1 MHVFPERQQCNT
13 AEGGSGNSGS
23 VEGEQEEGTSDAVA
37 VGSRQ
42 DGALEGV
49 SDFLARLRGPPQKK
63 LLLLT
68 LIQAC
73 AEVENRNVASTT
85 TSASAACSTTLS
97 TGATTELLNFE
108 DLCAFI
114 MGNAPTDSS
123 LESGTECTVA
133 LSLLASPRYDKLHAF
148 FSQYAKV
155 SSYRRRLLVPL
166 LQQWLS
172 KGKGYTVIAVMLLN
186 NVIEALRDELFKI
199 SPFDTTTV
207 KKESVDSDRENVV
220 VGSVATSYESADRC
234 YMSARQELEEM
245 YRMTGSF
252 RGLCLG
258 LDVIIRNGAMLLAGR
273 LRDDATKLSPQ
284 GGVTTLGRG
293 ARAILERAVHDV
305 VCSVFDEINSFLSQC
320 ATDNKTVFS
329 EWLWLFV
336 MALLS
341 GYISAVSIFGIEP
354 PTDVQVGSALLQ
366 SQRMYFEAL
375 QRNWQAC
382 LTLRLVAESAGTV
395 VNNVSVYNMTCRQ
408 PFFWRSVVEVQVALE
423 FVPPPMRNS
432 LVARQWARK
441 QANKCWGR
449 ALRITQSLVH
459 LQQAVE
465 EVPSDSA
472 ATAVESVVAFIQQ
485 RQLQLFEEYYEHL
498 ATSQREVFV
507 STKRR
512 RTEVAPQSE
521 VEDWTWLTYAAE
533 FFLCVYHPSCFTIL
547 SIVKQS
553 ELLSLLEELNSL
565 ITGTGVE
572 DADESLGSILLTVNG
587 GPMLES
593 EVFAWY
599 KNCVHGRLLIVLS
612 EEGLFSMCL
621 LHAVFTLLDRAGKTS
636 LPVHEV
642 LLSTLL
648 PTLARICGISSDK
661 GGPFSEVKLEA
672 HEAALV
678 NAHGAGAEEST
689 DFYERQL
696 CMVLVIICGF
706 LSLPWDLCEVRKRL
720 LLFVVIGVSV
730 KGYISLRQAL
740 EALSEMFMLS
750 ASGQRTPEQTL
761 KAIYSQCADISV
773 QRYIEC
779 ELSGETGAADDFPY
793 AIVPVQ
799 FPAPCGALLLIS
811 VYRTLSKHLMR
822 LRTEWEHHVRMAV
835 ESESD
840 YIGRSA
846 TFCTT
851 DDIVT
856 VRGLVQLVHRMVF
869 GFQLQ
874 SVGLLR
880 LWLSYLTHLFVCIVP
895 PPTDEDE
902 LVLLHQE
909 AGGRVQAQE
918 SFPDKAA
925 GSSQAPIHS
934 FFRRSP
940 NESPQ
945 GELRAVLGELLA
957 DLALMSLVDE
967 NEVREFPSAIPYR
980 PGSAEWLKERN
991 RRTQDVLILQHV
1003 FPIMLL
1009 EEMCVALRINV
1020 ASAPSN
1026 AGHYKADAARKTG
1039 AAVSRSFLGTVGLFA
1054 FCQRLELFIVPDS
1067 FENGR
1072 IVHYLQTLWNA
1083 VELANAA
1090 GAT

>member
-220 VGSVATSYESADRC
+220 VGSVATSYESADR
-234 YMSARQELEEM
+234 
-245 YRMTGSF
+245 
-252 RGLCLG
+252 
-258 LDVIIRNGAMLLAGR
+258 
-273 LRDDATKLSPQ
+273 
-284 GGVTTLGRG
+284 
-293 ARAILERAVHDV
+293 
-305 VCSVFDEINSFLSQC
+305 
-320 ATDNKTVFS
+320 
-329 EWLWLFV
+329 
-336 MALLS
+336 
-341 GYISAVSIFGIEP
+341 
-354 PTDVQVGSALLQ
+354 
-366 SQRMYFEAL
+366 
-375 QRNWQAC
+375 
-382 LTLRLVAESAGTV
+382 
-395 VNNVSVYNMTCRQ
+395 
-408 PFFWRSVVEVQVALE
+408 
-423 FVPPPMRNS
+423 
-432 LVARQWARK
+432 
-441 QANKCWGR
+441 
-449 ALRITQSLVH
+449 
-459 LQQAVE
+459 
-465 EVPSDSA
+465 
-472 ATAVESVVAFIQQ
+472 
-485 RQLQLFEEYYEHL
+485 
-498 ATSQREVFV
+498 
-507 STKRR
+507 
-512 RTEVAPQSE
+512 
-521 VEDWTWLTYAAE
+521 
-533 FFLCVYHPSCFTIL
+533 
-547 SIVKQS
+547 
-553 ELLSLLEELNSL
+553 
-565 ITGTGVE
+565 
-572 DADESLGSILLTVNG
+572 
-587 GPMLES
+587 
-593 EVFAWY
+593 
-599 KNCVHGRLLIVLS
+599 
-612 EEGLFSMCL
+612 
-621 LHAVFTLLDRAGKTS
+621 
-636 LPVHEV
+636 
-642 LLSTLL
+642 
-648 PTLARICGISSDK
+648 
-661 GGPFSEVKLEA
+661 
-672 HEAALV
+672 
-678 NAHGAGAEEST
+678 
-689 DFYERQL
+689 
-696 CMVLVIICGF
+696 
-706 LSLPWDLCEVRKRL
+706 
-720 LLFVVIGVSV
+720 